1 MLFRSVAYGI
11 KGDMVAYTV
20 NYQDAAGNA
29 LLESDTY
36 YGNPGERQYVSSRYV
51 DGYVPQAL
59 NLVKTLSVN
68 EAENVFTFISERP
81 DLPPRGRIFH
91 TGRLLDPGKPG
102 AAMRPAQGGIHYSPG
117 NRYGGYP

>member
-1 MLFRSVAYGI
+1 MVFGLKFGDIVYQYSGCGRDGRQQILCKRYYSGWKGGLRKGEGTFQVDGDRDFVVAYGI

-59 NLVKTLSVN
+59 NQRS
-68 EAENVFTFISERP
+68 
-81 DLPPRGRIFH
+81 
-91 TGRLLDPGKPG
+91 
-102 AAMRPAQGGIHYSPG
+102 
-117 NRYGGYP
+117 

>member
-1 MLFRSVAYGI
+1 
-11 KGDMVAYTV
+11 MVAYTV

-59 NLVKTLSVN
+59 NQRS
-68 EAENVFTFISERP
+68 
-81 DLPPRGRIFH
+81 
-91 TGRLLDPGKPG
+91 
-102 AAMRPAQGGIHYSPG
+102 
-117 NRYGGYP
+117 